1 MQSKIL
7 VVLGA
12 AAILSVSSTAMARG
26 AHGMVMVTS
35 PIETSSITSASGEIR
50 SFLAALVGGIG
61 VWGPMTILEVAAT
74 PLL

>member
-1 MQSKIL
+1 VTRDSLLCLNWMFIGSC
-7 VVLGA
+7 
-12 AAILSVSSTAMARG
+12 LSVGRNN
-26 AHGMVMVTS
+26 TS

-61 VWGPMTILEVAAT
+61 VWGPMTILEAAAT

>member
-26 AHGMVMVTS
+26 AHGMAMHGS
-35 PIETSSITSASGEIR
+35 PIETSSITSASGEWQQHHCC
-50 SFLAALVGGIG
+50 SFPASNLPGRKRD
-61 VWGPMTILEVAAT
+61 WQRDWPS
-74 PLL
+74 